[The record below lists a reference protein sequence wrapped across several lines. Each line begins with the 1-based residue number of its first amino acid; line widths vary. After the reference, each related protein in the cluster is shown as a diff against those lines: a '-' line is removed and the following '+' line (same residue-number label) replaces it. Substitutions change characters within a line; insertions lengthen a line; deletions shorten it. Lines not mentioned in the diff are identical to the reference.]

1 MNSCLRASDTVR
13 RFAGSRMKIFSSK
26 SAKCFN
32 CTTNT
37 TDARVRAHT
46 HTYGQTTQTDTKD
59 KTNTK
64 TSTIGGDTTQL
75 YHKNSQTKPRMIQS
89 RHARPNPRDTLD

>member
-46 HTYGQTTQTDTKD
+46 HTYGQTTQTDTKRQDKHKDEHDRRRHDTVVPQKFPD
-59 KTNTK
+59 KT
-64 TSTIGGDTTQL
+64 
-75 YHKNSQTKPRMIQS
+75 
-89 RHARPNPRDTLD
+89 PNDSVPAC